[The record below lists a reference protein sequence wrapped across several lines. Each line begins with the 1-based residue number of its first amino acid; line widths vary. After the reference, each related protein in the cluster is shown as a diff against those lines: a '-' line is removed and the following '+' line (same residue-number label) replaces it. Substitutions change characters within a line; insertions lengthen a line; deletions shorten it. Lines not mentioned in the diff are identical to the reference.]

1 MTVQSAMG
9 VCARALSTSVSQ
21 MFWRESQWQ
30 VVAVSMPGAAEN
42 TSREAGR
49 GGVRKPRKKGG
60 IQRTSG
66 GKQRVPQNRIG
77 NSHGESGC

>member
-30 VVAVSMPGAAEN
+30 VVTVSMPGAG
-42 TSREAGR
+42 REYAQGSWRR
-49 GGVRKPRKKGG
+49 GC
-60 IQRTSG
+60 
-66 GKQRVPQNRIG
+66 
-77 NSHGESGC
+77 EEA